1 MARTDSPPVNQVS
14 RGALLCK
21 FAMIDPE
28 NSVWL
33 FTSAGALT
41 DGTSGDGAGWAGK
54 GSLCL
59 RLDTGKIYIQGGTKA
74 SPAYKL
80 VTSAA

>member
-1 MARTDSPPVNQVS
+1 MARTDSPPVNQVTK
-14 RGALLCK
+14 GAVLFK
-21 FAMIDPE
+21 FACIDPE
-28 NSVWL
+28 ASVWL

-41 DGTSGDGAGWAGK
+41 DGTSGDGAGWAGP
-54 GSLCL
+54 GSICI
-59 RLDTGKIYIQGGTKA
+59 RLDTMKIYINGGTKA